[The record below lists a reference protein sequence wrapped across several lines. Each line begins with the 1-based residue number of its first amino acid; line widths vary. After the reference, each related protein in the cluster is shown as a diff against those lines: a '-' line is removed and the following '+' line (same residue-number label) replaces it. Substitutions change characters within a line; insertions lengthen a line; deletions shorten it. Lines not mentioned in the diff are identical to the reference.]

1 MLQSW
6 ELFSSLILTRATVG
20 PLEIPLLEV
29 ELLVDT
35 FDEPVMRLSC

>member
-1 MLQSW
+1 MHQSW
-6 ELFSSLILTRATVG
+6 ELLVPCVLTRATVG